1 MPVTDETIVN
11 AEAEVPAD
19 KMMLGGKGSSLF
31 WMASQGLPVPPF
43 FVLTT
48 RAWRDWRSAGRLP
61 QQQVVRV
68 MEMISWLERSTGRT
82 FGAGPKPLLVS
93 VRSTGPV
100 SMPGMMDTILNLGL
114 TPEAVGALF
123 QEFGDLQMVADIITN
138 FVGTASPVFAA
149 NQDSPQA
156 PHPLPTQS
164 AEAQLIGA
172 IEGVFA
178 SWNNERARLYRR
190 MNRIPDDY
198 GTAVIVQAMVFGN
211 AGGFSG
217 TGVLFTRDP
226 VTGQRVLRVE
236 QFIQI
241 EVLRIA

>member
-11 AEAEVPAD
+11 AEAEIQAD

-48 RAWRDWRSAGRLP
+48 RAWRDWRSAGQLP

-100 SMPGMMDTILNLGL
+100 SMPGMPWPPTRPAAQGLAASSSSRMPQDSLGL
-114 TPEAVGALF
+114 LSW
-123 QEFGDLQMVADIITN
+123 TN
-138 FVGTASPVFAA
+138 PDSAQDTHTMSPSELVM
-149 NQDSPQA
+149 
-156 PHPLPTQS
+156 TC
-164 AEAQLIGA
+164 
-172 IEGVFA
+172 
-178 SWNNERARLYRR
+178 
-190 MNRIPDDY
+190 
-198 GTAVIVQAMVFGN
+198 
-211 AGGFSG
+211 
-217 TGVLFTRDP
+217 
-226 VTGQRVLRVE
+226 RVL
-236 QFIQI
+236 
-241 EVLRIA
+241 LC